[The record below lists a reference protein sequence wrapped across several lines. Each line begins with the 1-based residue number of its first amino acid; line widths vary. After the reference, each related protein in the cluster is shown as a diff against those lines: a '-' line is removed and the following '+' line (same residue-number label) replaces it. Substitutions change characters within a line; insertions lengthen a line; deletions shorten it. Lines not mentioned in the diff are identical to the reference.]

1 MVAGHQGCEHQ
12 GRVTGC
18 SVGGDRLNLAWRG
31 EPDVQAVGTVFMARL
46 VAQPSF
52 GADDSAKVLG
62 TWKLVSQEVEV
73 QATGQKEPAMGEKPT
88 GYAVFTPEGRVF
100 FILTGEA
107 RKTARTDQERAD
119 LLSTL
124 VAYTGTYRVEG
135 DKWTTKVEV
144 AWNPEWVS
152 TEQTRSYKLDGDRL
166 KVLSPWRLMPNWP
179 DKGMTRSILTFD
191 RSK

>member
-1 MVAGHQGCEHQ
+1 M
-12 GRVTGC
+12 TGC
-18 SVGGDRLNLAWRG
+18 SVGGDRLNLAWSG
-31 EPDVQAVGTVFMARL
+31 EPYVQTVGTVLMACL

-52 GADDSAKVLG
+52 GADENAKVLG

-107 RKTARTDQERAD
+107 RKPAKTDQERAD

-124 VAYTGTYRVEG
+124 VAYTGTYHVEG

-144 AWNPEWVS
+144 AWIPEWVG
-152 TEQTRSYKLDGDRL
+152 TEQVRSLTVDGERL
-166 KVLSPWRLMPNWP
+166 QVLSPWRVNPNWP